1 VFLQQLQI
9 FFLKSFLAMMFPLVL
24 DVLNHIQDLGLA
36 DREPTISVLP
46 LEGTQLLKFFVN
58 PF

>member
-1 VFLQQLQI
+1 
-9 FFLKSFLAMMFPLVL
+9 MFPLVL